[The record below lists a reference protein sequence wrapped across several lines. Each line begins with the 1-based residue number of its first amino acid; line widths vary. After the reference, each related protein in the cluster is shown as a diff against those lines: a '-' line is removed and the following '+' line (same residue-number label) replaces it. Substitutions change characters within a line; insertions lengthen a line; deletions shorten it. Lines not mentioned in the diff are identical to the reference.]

1 MPTLT
6 EPDQAQ
12 LSFIPEHVSGRDAW
26 RELRQLRLDPLTQ
39 FFSLSERF
47 GDVFG
52 ARVGSQRFL
61 LVSHPE
67 LVRQILHPADP
78 NQMHKGRAVRRSQ
91 RVLGNGLLTSEGE
104 FHLRQRRMAQPAFQ
118 PRRIAVYDAAMV
130 RHCERVSSGLVDG
143 AEVEMETVMNSLTL
157 RIAGETMF
165 GVDLAGDEARIGKAL
180 TETLSQFTLGL
191 HPFAPLFE
199 RIAFLPVVRR
209 FDKAVDVL
217 HTVVQEIVM
226 DRQSRT
232 AEQLATDTDLLSILL
247 QARDGGPEGDGEG
260 MSDEQLRDEA
270 LTLLLAGH
278 ETTANALAWTWY
290 ALASNPQIRNR
301 VEAEV
306 DAAIENGGGVLS
318 ATSMEQLPYLKSVF
332 EESLRMYPPGP
343 AVSRRTL
350 VDMELTIPP
359 DARICDA
366 EGREVAASE
375 VGTVAVPAGTE
386 IIAPLW
392 AMHRDERWF
401 DHPDVFD
408 PDRMVGERRSA
419 LPRYAWM
426 PFGGGRRVCIGM
438 QFALMEGVLVTAA
451 LARSWRFDMPEGA
464 TPPTPE
470 AQFTVRPS
478 GGLRM
483 VVRKRETADLPK

>member
-1 MPTLT
+1 MPTL
-6 EPDQAQ
+6 ESPDQSQ
-12 LSFIPEHVSGRDAW
+12 LAFIPEHVSGRDAW

-47 GDVFG
+47 GDAFG

-67 LVRQILHPADP
+67 LVRQVLHPANP

-91 RVLGNGLLTSEGE
+91 RVLGNGLLTSEGD

-118 PRRIAVYDAAMV
+118 PRRIAVYDEAMI
-130 RHCERVSSGLVDG
+130 RHCDRVSASFEDG
-143 AEVEMETVMNSLTL
+143 KEVEMETVMNSLTL

-165 GVDLAGDEARIGKAL
+165 GVDLAADEARISAAL

-199 RIAFLPVVRR
+199 RITFLPVVRR
-209 FDKAVDVL
+209 FEKAVGVL
-217 HTVVQEIVM
+217 HDVVEQIIAE
-226 DRQSRT
+226 RQQRS
-232 AEQLATDTDLLSILL
+232 AEDLASNTDLLSILL
-247 QARDGGPEGDGEG
+247 QARDGGPDGDGQG

-290 ALASNPQIRNR
+290 ALATNPKVRDR

-306 DAAIENGGGVLS
+306 DAAVSAGSGMLS
-318 ATSMEQLPYLKSVF
+318 AASMEHLPYLKSVF

-350 VDMELTIPP
+350 VDMELTVPE

-366 EGREVAASE
+366 SGVEIEAGL
-375 VGTVAVPAGTE
+375 VGAIAVPAGTE

-401 DHPDVFD
+401 DDPESFE
-408 PDRMVGERRSA
+408 PDRMIGDRRAA

-438 QFALMEGVLVTAA
+438 QFAMMEGILVTAA
-451 LARSWRFDMPEGA
+451 LARAWRFEMPEAG
-464 TPPTPE
+464 PPPRPE

-478 GGLRM
+478 GRLRM
-483 VVRKRETADLPK
+483 VVRRRDIADLPK